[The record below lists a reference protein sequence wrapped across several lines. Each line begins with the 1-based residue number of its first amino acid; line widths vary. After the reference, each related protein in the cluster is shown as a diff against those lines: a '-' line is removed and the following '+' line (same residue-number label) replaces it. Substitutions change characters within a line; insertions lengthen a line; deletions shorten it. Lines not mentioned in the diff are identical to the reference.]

1 MKYLVYWKEFMVEND
16 IWKKKDLENV
26 RKLVD
31 EFEGRMEVEV
41 GQQERLDKVWKVK
54 LNLNIKEFRR
64 SELLVKYNVRILFR
78 WDNKIF
84 ENKYLKKLERNQQ
97 RWKSV
102 SLEKKP

>member
-84 ENKYLKKLERNQQ
+84 ENKYLKKLERN
-97 RWKSV
+97 
-102 SLEKKP
+102 

>member
-41 GQQERLDKVWKVK
+41 GQQEGLDKVWKVK
-54 LNLNIKEFRR
+54 LNLNMKEFRR

-84 ENKYLKKLERNQQ
+84 ENKYLKKLERN
-97 RWKSV
+97 
-102 SLEKKP
+102 

>member
-1 MKYLVYWKEFMVEND
+1 MVEND

-84 ENKYLKKLERNQQ
+84 ENKYLKKLERN
-97 RWKSV
+97 
-102 SLEKKP
+102 

>member
-1 MKYLVYWKEFMVEND
+1 MKYLVHWKKFMVEND

-41 GQQERLDKVWKVK
+41 GQQEGLDKVWKVK
-54 LNLNIKEFRR
+54 LNLNMKEFRR

-84 ENKYLKKLERNQQ
+84 ENKYLKKLERN
-97 RWKSV
+97 
-102 SLEKKP
+102 